1 MYDAGNINCFRFS
14 SQIGMIYN
22 MYAMLY
28 VRIFFCEIEG
38 EKWDR
43 DIDFFTKTVI
53 TVWLHCGTAERL
65 GDDVTFSC

>member
-1 MYDAGNINCFRFS
+1 
-14 SQIGMIYN
+14 

-65 GDDVTFSC
+65 GDDVTFSR